1 MMKASRVRNWG
12 ARKRTNGWKA
22 VWVGFKRGDQGSFT
36 LEATLV
42 FPLVLLAT
50 MLILMFT
57 IWVYEKAVLQYVA
70 QTTAQRATFVWLN
83 SAADPRTGQVAA
95 TKHDGL
101 YWRLSDDRV
110 LDVLFGLAG
119 NLSPITVKLGDGP
132 TGGSNSSVAS
142 ADSELA
148 LPELKMNRAAAWIP
162 GRLHGSITYTNLL
175 VKREV
180 VVQLE
185 NRIRLPFMANRS
197 ITAMA
202 KSVVA
207 DPVEFTRSVDLIR
220 SYASKLKNSGSG
232 NDSSGEGTIDRGE
245 AGRVLLSQKNKK

>member
-1 MMKASRVRNWG
+1 MKADRVRYTG
-12 ARKRTNGWKA
+12 TRIQKNGWRA
-22 VWVGFKRGDQGSFT
+22 VWNSFKRREQGSFS

-50 MLILMFT
+50 LLILMFT

-95 TKHDGL
+95 GEHDGL

-110 LDVLFGLAG
+110 LDALFGLAG
-119 NLSPITVKLGDGP
+119 NLSPVTVKLGDGS
-132 TGGSNSSVAS
+132 TGSSESVVTS
-142 ADSELA
+142 VDGEFA
-148 LPELKMNRAAAWIP
+148 LPELKMSRAAAWLP
-162 GRLHGSITYTNLL
+162 ERLHGSITYTNLL
-175 VKREV
+175 IKREV

-185 NRIRLPFMANRS
+185 NRIRLPFIANRS
-197 ITAMA
+197 ITATA

-220 SYASKLKNSGSG
+220 SYASKLKGSGSG
-232 NDSSGEGTIDRGE
+232 TGSSGEGTIDRGE